1 MDWKFVETLMFE
13 IWWISSE
20 AARREM
26 RQLVMLVCVWRRR
39 EALAAVQE
47 AIHISQEMND
57 PVCLQHA
64 LVCTL
69 GTMTLTCPSVCVC
82 VCCSIHITLVGGVA

>member
-1 MDWKFVETLMFE
+1 MLYC
-13 IWWISSE
+13 I
-20 AARREM
+20 
-26 RQLVMLVCVWRRR
+26 LVVMMHLLTACRR

-64 LVCTL
+64 LVCGLYKIYFFFSLALQQYKYETA
-69 GTMTLTCPSVCVC
+69 
-82 VCCSIHITLVGGVA
+82 GV